1 MTGKIFSEEHKRKIG
16 EGHAPYYCICVET
29 GEVFPS
35 MAEAGR
41 KMGVDKASI
50 QRVFSGKQKTAGGFH
65 WEKEIKQK
73 DILE

>member
-1 MTGKIFSEEHKRKIG
+1 
-16 EGHAPYYCICVET
+16 
-29 GEVFPS
+29 

-73 DILE
+73 DILEELEGKIGEA